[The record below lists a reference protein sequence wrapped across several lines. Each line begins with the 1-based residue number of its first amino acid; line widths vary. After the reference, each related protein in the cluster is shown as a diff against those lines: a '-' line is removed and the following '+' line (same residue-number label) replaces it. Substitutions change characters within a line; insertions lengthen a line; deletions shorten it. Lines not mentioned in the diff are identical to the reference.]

1 VPLDED
7 VGETNHLNSLDS
19 KINERGFFERI
30 LAERDKT
37 EAEREK
43 RLNERFASQEKA
55 VMKAEQR
62 LDDTLRGFPE
72 EYARRIEL
80 EQLKESL
87 QQASSILADKVVES
101 ASLLKESSD
110 KDIDRINVRIH
121 SLEAFQ
127 SKLLGLALA
136 APFVSALVVYL
147 ITR

>member
-1 VPLDED
+1 MPTGDVDE
-7 VGETNHLNSLDS
+7 THLNSLDN

-55 VMKAEQR
+55 VAKAEQR

-80 EQLKESL
+80 EQLKENL
-87 QQASSILADKVVES
+87 QEASGILAQKVVES
-101 ASLLKESSD
+101 AMLLKESSD
-110 KDIDRINVRIH
+110 KETDRINVRIH

>member
-1 VPLDED
+1 MTELNGIDER
-7 VGETNHLNSLDS
+7 
-19 KINERGFFERI
+19 INARGFFERI

-37 EAEREK
+37 DAEREK
-43 RLNERFASQEKA
+43 RLNERFAGQEKA
-55 VMKAEQR
+55 VVKAEQR

-72 EYARRIEL
+72 EYARRLEL

-87 QQASSILADKVVES
+87 QEASSLLAEKVVES
-101 ASLLKESSD
+101 AKLLKESND
-110 KDIDRINVRIH
+110 KDVDRINVRIH